1 MRVAVDTA
9 ALAVEDTQVSLAVP
23 VELAW
28 LAGTLELGSA
38 EDLAP
43 MRRDLIHLESQ
54 RDATT
59 ATADMGKSTT
69 HREFR
74 LEARFMVLVTG
85 RKVEP
90 LPSSLLGRRA
100 IPVAITFRKIDP
112 GLVLRLSPLSSRV
125 IMREKIGI

>member
-9 ALAVEDTQVSLAVP
+9 AAAADTATLAVEDTQVSLAVP

-28 LAGTLELGSA
+28 LARTLEAGSA

-43 MRRDLIHLESQ
+43 IRPDLIHLESQ
-54 RDATT
+54 RDATA

-100 IPVAITFRKIDP
+100 IPIATTFRKIDP
-112 GLVLRLSPLSSRV
+112 GLVLRVSPLSS
-125 IMREKIGI
+125 